1 MDLKNPRWMYA
12 KAAMFVAIGLLS
24 FAIVLGENPSLRTAA
39 CLILMI
45 WAFSRAYYFV
55 FYVIEKY
62 VDAEYRFSGIISFLK
77 YLAAK
82 RKGRPQQQPERD
94 K

>member
-1 MDLKNPRWMYA
+1 MYA
-12 KAAMFVAIGLLS
+12 KAAMFVIIGVLC
-24 FAIVLGENPSLRTAA
+24 FGIVLGENPSVRTTV

-45 WAFSRAYYFV
+45 WAFSRAYYFM

-62 VDAEYRFSGIISFLK
+62 VDGEYKFSGIISFVR
-77 YLAAK
+77 YVTAN
-82 RKGRPQQQPERD
+82 RKTGPQQPSERD